1 MSNRT
6 QRLKSI
12 VAAAGR
18 VPLRPF
24 SANGNGQS
32 YQHRADE
39 PPLRAE
45 LFSVNQLE
53 QHAKSIAGWH
63 KVGDEPASDLLL
75 SRLSDN
81 QEVLAHTYDLVT
93 DAIKRGR
100 RITPAAE
107 WFLDNYHLIEEQI
120 RTARRH
126 LPRGYSRELP
136 RLTTGPSAGQ
146 PRVYDIAL
154 ELISH
159 VDGRLDSQSL
169 HAFVASY
176 QSVTL
181 LRLGELWA
189 IPIMLRLAL
198 LENLRRVAM
207 RVAEGRRD
215 RERAAHWVER
225 MVEVASTEPANVVVV
240 LGEMV
245 KEGPPLTSAFASE
258 FASRL
263 HGRTPAMIFPM
274 TWLEQRLAEQ
284 GQTLEQI
291 FQDASQNQAAD
302 QVSIG
307 NSIMS
312 LRLLGAIEWRDFVE
326 ALSSVEHILRTDP
339 AGVYPAMDF
348 HTRDRYR
355 HAVEEIAKGG
365 RLTEDK
371 VAQCAID
378 LARPQLVGDGSAT
391 EPSRKAHVGYYL
403 VERGRP
409 ELERVAAF
417 HPTILRWLR
426 RQGRRF
432 PLPIYTGSIV
442 TLTVVLTSLLMWWAA
457 RHGLTRLYIPVCA
470 VVLILCVSQ
479 LVVALVHW
487 AAMLLVRPR
496 LLPRMDFSE
505 GIPAKFCTIVAVP
518 TILSDE
524 HDIDEQLEAI
534 EVRFLANRDENL
546 LFALLTDFGDASQ
559 QVMPKDKALLQRTR
573 EGIESLNSKWAGEN
587 PDKAG
592 FFLFHRARRWN
603 AGEGV
608 WMGWERKRGKLEDL
622 NAALRGATD
631 KFELIVGPTDRLP
644 AVRYVITLDSDTQLP
659 RESARQLVG
668 TMAHP
673 LNRPHFDPKL
683 DRVTDGYSILQ
694 PRVGITMSGAGRSL
708 FATLFAGEPGI
719 DPYTRAVSDVYQ
731 DVFEEGSFIGK
742 GIYDV
747 EAMAQSIGGRFPE
760 NHVLSHDLLEGA
772 HARSGLVSDVV
783 LFEEHPAA
791 YPADISRRHRWIRGD
806 WQITPW
812 LFPRVPGLDARRVEN
827 PISGLSRW
835 KIFDNIRRSLVS
847 PAMLL
852 LLILGWFLP
861 GGAFFYTSIV
871 LCLLLIPPLLTAAT
885 ELLRHSPDL
894 PISQHLSQ
902 IRRSIGRQLLQEAF
916 ALACL
921 PYDAWISLDAIVRTA
936 VRLLLTRQRL
946 LEWQTARDA
955 QRRARNDLAGFFISM
970 WVLPAT
976 AAALWLIVLSL
987 HRIALPVAAPI
998 LVLWLISPLVAW
1010 WISQP
1015 ILPAVPRLSAEDH
1028 QFLRSIAR
1036 RTWRFFEVFVVA
1048 AENYLP
1054 PDNVQ
1059 EDPPRGAAH
1068 RTSPTNIGLALVANL
1083 AAWDFGYICTA
1094 DLLERT
1100 TQTLGT
1106 LDRIQRYR
1114 GHLYN
1119 WYDTRT
1125 LEPLRPL
1132 YVSSVDTGNLVGH
1145 LLILATGLNGLT
1157 EQKIFSPATFAGLED
1172 TLTILLELI
1181 GKPLPPEIAS
1191 LAQRLR
1197 DPLRTLPTTLSAS
1210 YLLLKQLTSN
1220 ASALRAAIDGGSDK
1234 QVSWWAH
1241 SLEDQCR
1248 RFSQE
1253 LSYIAPWLDLP
1264 VPADAIWRL
1273 GSPEQVRRLEELRTM
1288 LRRLDGVPTLADTAQ
1303 LEITFAPVI
1312 DGMPPDSLPDWLKQ
1326 LRAAL
1331 TAASEHATQ
1340 RIKEFGELAIR
1351 CRELADVD
1359 YEFLYDKQRHL
1370 LSIGYN
1376 VAEHRLDPGFYDL
1389 LASEARLGSF
1399 VAIAQGKLPQEHWFS
1414 LGRLLTWTANRPV
1427 LLSWSGSIFEYLMP
1441 LLVMPT
1447 YDHTLLDETYR
1458 AVVARQIEYG
1468 RERGVPW
1475 GISESGYAKTDAQL
1489 NYQYQAFGV
1498 PGLGFKRGLAED
1510 LVIAPYATVM
1520 ALMVDPQSACSNLHR
1535 LREEN
1540 RLGDYGFYE
1549 AVDYTPSRLP
1559 SDQTSVTIKSFMAH
1573 HHGMSLLSLAYVL
1586 LNRPMQ
1592 RRFESEPVFRATELL
1607 LQERVPKTPPIYPHP
1622 AEVSE
1627 ARGLAGDA
1635 EPNFRV
1641 YRSPHTAM
1649 PEAHLLSNGR
1659 YHVMVTAAGGGYSR
1673 WRDIAVTRWQ
1683 EDATRDH
1690 WGTFCYVRDVYHGEF
1705 WSTAHQPTLK
1715 PADSYEAIYSQGRA
1729 EFRRQDGDIHTHV
1742 QISVSPEDDVEVRR
1756 ISINNRGRE
1765 SRTIELTSYA
1775 EVVLAPMTADAA
1787 HPAFSNLFVQTQ
1799 LVRDRQAILC
1809 TRRPRSASEKPPWM
1823 LHLMTVQGPTAT
1835 TVSYETS
1842 RAAFI
1847 GRTRSVADP
1856 AAMHQANLTDSQG
1869 AVLDPIVA
1877 IRTLL
1882 VIAPDETVQVHLVNG
1897 VAETNE
1903 AATGL
1908 IEKYHDPRLAERV
1921 FELAWTH
1928 SQVILRQLDA
1938 VEADVQLYCRIA
1950 NSVLYTNRTLR
1961 ASPSIIAR
1969 NRQGQSGL
1977 WSYSISGDL
1986 PIVLLRVTSQ
1996 GQIDL
2001 VQHLIQAHAYW
2012 RAKGLSADLVIWN
2025 EDQSGYRQALHEQIL
2040 ATITSRAEQSLL
2052 DKPGGI
2058 FVRRVEQMSEEDR
2071 ILMQSVAR
2079 VIISDSAGTLA
2090 EQLDRR
2096 IQAEVSPP
2104 RFRASGGRRVETA
2117 SDEEIS
2123 RRGLAAYNGI
2133 GGFTADGREYV
2144 IDITPAAPT
2153 PAPWCNVIANP
2164 NFGTVITESGGA
2176 YTWCENANSFRL
2188 TPWYNDPVGDAS
2200 GEAFY
2205 LRDEETGRFWSPA
2218 PLPARGRSRYVA
2230 RHGFGYTIF
2239 EYTEGGLFSEM
2250 SVFVAMDG
2258 PCKFVTF
2265 KLRNTSGRPRKVS
2278 LTGFFELV
2286 LGDRRSS
2293 NLPYIVT
2300 EIDPKTGALLAHNA
2314 YNSEFA
2320 GRTLFLDV
2328 SELQRTVSGD
2338 RLEFIGRNGTPAN
2351 PAAMQRIRLSGRVGA
2366 ALDPCAAMQVM
2377 IDLPDR
2383 QTREISFT
2391 FGCGRD
2397 QNEARSLVARFR
2409 GNANAR
2415 KAIEGVWEY
2424 WNKILG
2430 TVQVQ
2435 TPDPSINF
2443 LANGWLPYQV
2453 LSCRMWGRSG
2463 FYQSGGAFGF
2473 RDQLQDSMAL
2483 IHAAPALMREQILR
2497 AAAHQF
2503 REGDV
2508 QHWWHPPQG
2517 RGVRTRISDDYL
2529 WLPYATCRYVAA
2541 IGDTGVLDEK
2551 TQFLEGR
2558 PVNADEDS
2566 YYDMPV
2572 RSEQSGTL
2580 YEHCVLAIKH
2590 GLRFGEHGLPLMGC
2604 GDWNDGMNLVGE
2616 HNKGES
2622 VWLAFFLYDVLT
2634 QFAALATRRQDV
2646 AFADTCT
2653 QQAARLRENIE
2664 QHAWDGQWYRRAYFD
2679 NGEPLGSSVNPECR
2693 IDSLPQSWSVLSHA
2707 GTPARSRQGLEQVN
2721 IQLVKR
2727 DLGLIQLL
2735 DPPFDKSPLNPGY
2748 LKGYLP
2754 GVRENGGQYTHA
2766 AIWTVMAFA
2775 AAGDTARAWE
2785 LFQLINPIHHGDSAA
2800 KINTYKVEPY
2810 VVAADVYSN
2819 PQHGGRG
2826 GWTWYTGSA
2835 AWMYRLITE
2844 SLLGLT
2850 LEVNRLR
2857 LAPLFPD
2864 DWKSFEIHYRY
2875 RDTQHHIL
2883 IRNGGGKKVSRVTFD
2898 GQQQDDLTIPLKD
2911 DGREHHAEVDLV

>member
-1 MSNRT
+1 MNKPA

-12 VAAAGR
+12 LAAAGR

-24 SANGNGQS
+24 ASNGNGRS
-32 YQHRADE
+32 YSQRAEE

-53 QHAKSIAGWH
+53 QHAKTLAGLH
-63 KVGDEPASDLLL
+63 AVGPGRSPDRLL

-81 QEVLAHTYDLVT
+81 EAVLGRTYELVT
-93 DAIKRGR
+93 DAVKRGR

-136 RLTTGPSAGQ
+136 RLINGPSAGQ

-159 VDGRLDSQSL
+159 VDGQLDAQSL
-169 HAFVASY
+169 SAFVGSY
-176 QSVTL
+176 QSVTS

-198 LENLRRVAM
+198 LENLRRVAL

-215 RERAAHWVER
+215 REQAAYWVER
-225 MVEVASTEPANVVVV
+225 MVEVAATEPAHVVVV
-240 LGEMV
+240 LGDMV
-245 KEGPPLTSAFASE
+245 KQGPPLNSAFASE

-263 HGRTPAMIFPM
+263 HGRTSAMIFPM
-274 TWLEQRLAEQ
+274 TWLEHRLAEQ

-307 NSIMS
+307 NSITS

-326 ALSSVEHILRTDP
+326 SLSSVEHVLQTDP
-339 AGVYPAMDF
+339 ADVYSAMDF

-355 HAVEEIAKGG
+355 HAVEEIAKAG
-365 RLTEDK
+365 RLQEEK
-371 VAQCAID
+371 VAQTAVD
-378 LARPQLVGDGSAT
+378 LARLQLANDDS
-391 EPSRKAHVGYYL
+391 SRTAHVGYYL
-403 VERGRP
+403 VGEGRA
-409 ELERVAAF
+409 ELERTSAVR
-417 HPTILRWLR
+417 PSLLRWFK
-426 RQGRRF
+426 RQSSHF
-432 PLPIYTGSIV
+432 PLLIYAGSIV
-442 TLTVVLTSLLMWWAA
+442 MLTAAVTGLLLWWAA
-457 RHGLTRLYIPVCA
+457 RHGLSRSYIPACA
-470 VVLILCVSQ
+470 VVLLLCVSQ

-487 AAMLLVRPR
+487 TTMLIVRPR

-505 GIPAKFCTIVAVP
+505 GIPAENSTIVAVP
-518 TILSDE
+518 TMLGDE
-524 HDIDEQLEAI
+524 HDIDEQIEALEI
-534 EVRFLANRDENL
+534 RFLANRDKNL
-546 LFALLTDFGDASQ
+546 LFALLSDFGDAPQ
-559 QVMPKDKALLQRTR
+559 QTLPTDEALLKRAR
-573 EGIESLNSKWAGEN
+573 EGIESLNSKWDNEDSTG
-587 PDKAG
+587 AG
-592 FFLFHRARRWN
+592 FFLLHRARRWN
-603 AGEGV
+603 PSEGV

-622 NAALRGATD
+622 NATLRGAEK
-631 KFELIVGPTDRLP
+631 KFDVVVGPVDRLT

-659 RESARQLVG
+659 RESARELVG

-683 DRVTDGYSILQ
+683 GRVTEGYSILQ
-694 PRVGITMSGAGRSL
+694 PRVGITMIGAGRSRY
-708 FATLFAGEPGI
+708 ASLFAGEPGI

-747 EAMAQSIGGRFPE
+747 DAITQSIGGRFPE
-760 NHVLSHDLLEGA
+760 NRVLSHDLLEGA

-783 LFEEHPAA
+783 LFEEHPAT
-791 YPADISRRHRWIRGD
+791 YTADIGRRHRWIRGD
-806 WQITPW
+806 WQVASW
-812 LFPRVPGLDARRVEN
+812 LFPRVPGSDARAIPN

-835 KIFDNIRRSLVS
+835 KILDNIRRSLVS
-847 PAMLL
+847 PAMLTL
-852 LLILGWFLP
+852 LVLGWFLP
-861 GGAFFYTSIV
+861 GGAIFYTAIV
-871 LCLLLIPPLLTAAT
+871 LGLLLIPPLLTAAT
-885 ELLRHSPDL
+885 ELLRRPADL
-894 PISQHLSQ
+894 PLLRHFNHV
-902 IRRSIGRQLLQEAF
+902 RRSIGRRLLQEAF
-916 ALACL
+916 SLACL
-921 PYDAWISLDAIVRTA
+921 PYDAWISLDAIVRTT
-936 VRLLLTRQRL
+936 VRLFVTRRRL

-955 QRRARNDLAGFFISM
+955 QRHARNHLSGFFLTM
-970 WVLPAT
+970 WVAPAT
-976 AAALWLIVLSL
+976 AA
-987 HRIALPVAAPI
+987 
-998 LVLWLISPLVAW
+998 VLWLILSLLHDSAIPVAGTILTLWLVSPLVAW

-1015 ILPAVPRLSAEDH
+1015 ITAPTPRLSQDDV

-1036 RTWRFFEVFVVA
+1036 RTWRFFEVFVTA

-1068 RTSPTNIGLALVANL
+1068 RTSPTNIGLSMLANL
-1083 AAWDFGYICTA
+1083 TAWDLGFICTA

-1106 LDRIQRYR
+1106 MDRLQRHH

-1119 WYDTRT
+1119 WYDTVS

-1132 YVSSVDTGNLVGH
+1132 YVSTVDSGNLVGH
-1145 LLILATGLNGLT
+1145 LLILNAGLSALIEQRIFPPAALVGLGDT
-1157 EQKIFSPATFAGLED
+1157 LSTLLERSGKPAT
-1172 TLTILLELI
+1172 
-1181 GKPLPPEIAS
+1181 PEIER
-1191 LAQRLR
+1191 LVQRLR
-1197 DPLRTLPTTLSAS
+1197 TPPTTLTAS
-1210 YLLLKQLTSN
+1210 YVLLKQFNSTT
-1220 ASALRAAIDGGSDK
+1220 SALRTGVNGSDK
-1234 QVSWWAH
+1234 ELVWWAQ
-1241 SLEDQCR
+1241 SLEEQGR
-1248 RFSQE
+1248 RFMQE
-1253 LSYIAPWLDLP
+1253 LSYVAPWLDLP
-1264 VPADAIWRL
+1264 VPADALWKT
-1273 GSPEQVRRLEELRTM
+1273 GNAEQIGHLEKLREM
-1288 LRRLDGVPTLADTAQ
+1288 LRRLDDVPTLADAAQ
-1303 LEITFAPVI
+1303 LEITFAAVI
-1312 DGMPPDSLPDWLKQ
+1312 DQIPSDSLADWIKQ

-1331 TAASEHATQ
+1331 ATASEHAAD
-1340 RIKEFGELAIR
+1340 RIKEIQQLAIR
-1351 CRELADVD
+1351 CREFADVD
-1359 YEFLYDKQRHL
+1359 YEFLYDRQRHL

-1376 VAEHRLDPGFYDL
+1376 VAEHRLDAGFYDL

-1414 LGRLLTWTANRPV
+1414 FGRLLTWTSSGPV

-1447 YDHTLLDETYR
+1447 YDNTLLDQTYR

-1510 LVIAPYATVM
+1510 LVIAPYATAM
-1520 ALMVDPQSACSNLHR
+1520 ALMVDPQAACANLRR
-1535 LREEN
+1535 LREEE

-1573 HHGMSLLSLAYVL
+1573 HHGMSLLSLSYVL

-1592 RRFESEPVFRATELL
+1592 RRFESDPAFRATELL

-1635 EPNFRV
+1635 GPNFRV
-1641 YRSPHTAM
+1641 YRSPHTPV
-1649 PEAHLLSNGR
+1649 PETHLLSNGR

-1673 WRDIAVTRWQ
+1673 WRDLAVTRWQ

-1690 WGTFCYVRDVYHGEF
+1690 WGTFCYVRDVAHGEF

-1756 ISINNRGRE
+1756 ITINNRGRE
-1765 SRTIELTSYA
+1765 PRTIELTSYA
-1775 EVVLAPMTADAA
+1775 EIVLAPMAADAS

-1799 LVRDRQAILC
+1799 LVRDRHAILA

-1823 LHLMTVQGPTAT
+1823 FHLMTVPESTN
-1835 TVSYETS
+1835 VSYATS
-1842 RAAFI
+1842 RSQFI
-1847 GRTRSVADP
+1847 GRTRSVAYP
-1856 AAMHQANLTDSQG
+1856 AAMHRGTLDDSQG
-1869 AVLDPIVA
+1869 AVLDPIVS
-1877 IRTLL
+1877 IRSVHT
-1882 VIAPDETVQVHLVNG
+1882 IGPDETVQVHLVSG
-1897 VAETNE
+1897 IAETNE
-1903 AATGL
+1903 TAMSL
-1908 IEKYHDPRLAERV
+1908 IEKYHDPRLADRV

-1938 VEADVQLYCRIA
+1938 VEADVQLYCRLA
-1950 NSVLYTNRTLR
+1950 NSMLYTNRTLR
-1961 ASPSIIAR
+1961 ASASTIAR

-1977 WSYSISGDL
+1977 WSYGISGDL
-1986 PIVLLRVTSQ
+1986 PILLLRVASQ
-1996 GQIDL
+1996 SQIDL

-2012 RAKGLSADLVIWN
+2012 RAKGLITDLVIWN
-2025 EDQSGYRQALHEQIL
+2025 EDQTGYRQALHEQIMGI
-2040 ATITSRAEQSLL
+2040 ITSRAEQNLL

-2071 ILMQSVAR
+2071 ILMQTVAR
-2079 VIISDSAGTLA
+2079 LVISDTAGTLA

-2096 IQAEVSPP
+2096 MQPELAPP
-2104 RFRASGGRRVETA
+2104 RLRPSGARRADPA
-2117 SDEEIS
+2117 IDEEIS
-2123 RRGLAAYNGI
+2123 RRGLSAFNGI
-2133 GGFTADGREYV
+2133 GGFTPDGREYV
-2144 IDITPAAPT
+2144 IDITDKSPT

-2188 TPWYNDPVGDAS
+2188 TPWYNDPVADSS

-2205 LRDEETGRFWSPA
+2205 IRDEETGRFWSPT

-2230 RHGFGYTIF
+2230 RHGFGYSIF
-2239 EYTEGGLFSEM
+2239 EYSEGGLQSEM
-2250 SVFVAMDG
+2250 AVYVAIDG
-2258 PCKFVTF
+2258 PVKFITF
-2265 KLRNTSGRPRKVS
+2265 KLRNTSGRQRRISV
-2278 LTGFFELV
+2278 TGFFELV

-2300 EIDPKTGALLAHNA
+2300 EIDPKTGALLARNA
-2314 YNSEFA
+2314 YNNEFA
-2320 GRTLFLDV
+2320 GRTIFLDV
-2328 SELQRTVSGD
+2328 SEMQRTVSGD

-2351 PAAMQRIRLSGRVGA
+2351 PAAMQRVRLSGRVGA

-2377 IDLPDR
+2377 LDLPDR
-2383 QTREISFT
+2383 QTREITFT

-2397 QNEARSLVARFR
+2397 QNDARNLVARFR

-2415 KAIEGVWEY
+2415 RAIEGVWDY
-2424 WNKILG
+2424 WNKTLS
-2430 TVQVQ
+2430 TVVVQ
-2435 TPDPSINF
+2435 TPDQSINF
-2443 LANGWLPYQV
+2443 LANGWLPYQI

-2483 IHAAPALMREQILR
+2483 VHAAPALMREQLLR
-2497 AAAHQF
+2497 AAARQF

-2572 RSEQSGTL
+2572 RSEQSATL

-2622 VWLAFFLYDVLT
+2622 VWLAFFLYDVLM
-2634 QFAALATRRQDV
+2634 QFSALAARRQDTSIV
-2646 AFADTCT
+2646 DLCT
-2653 QQAARLRENIE
+2653 QEAAKLRENIE

-2707 GTPARSRQGLEQVN
+2707 GSPARSRQALEQVSTE
-2721 IQLVKR
+2721 LVDKN
-2727 DLGLIQLL
+2727 LSLIRLL
-2735 DPPFDKSPLNPGY
+2735 DPPFDKSSLNPGY

-2775 AAGDTARAWE
+2775 AQGDAAMAWE
-2785 LFQLINPIHHGDSAA
+2785 LFQMINPIHHGDTAER
-2800 KINTYKVEPY
+2800 IETYKVEPY

-2857 LAPLFPD
+2857 LAPLLPD
-2864 DWKSFEIHYRY
+2864 GWSSMEIHYRH

-2883 IRNGGGKKVSRVTFD
+2883 IRSTGSGSGKKVSRVVFD
-2898 GQQQDDLTIPLKD
+2898 GQQQEELTIPLKE
-2911 DGREHHAEVDLV
+2911 DGREHRVEVDLT